1 MKLQKPIDTLALRCR
16 VGQEEEKDYWVS
28 IQLSVVSRQLK
39 TSYSADDLNGLKAK
53 DYEFLA
59 RAPQVAWPKG
69 QGTDIKPM
77 VTSFIQKHRLRYL
90 RCCANSSVAQAS
102 TL

>member
-1 MKLQKPIDTLALRCR
+1 M
-16 VGQEEEKDYWVS
+16 VS

-59 RAPQVAWPKG
+59 RAPQVAWP
-69 QGTDIKPM
+69 
-77 VTSFIQKHRLRYL
+77 F
-90 RCCANSSVAQAS
+90 
-102 TL
+102 